1 MPRNFATL
9 RAEDLLCCLATPRN
23 FATLRAEDLLRCL
36 ATPRNFATLRAALLR
51 AASVSATHSPALH
64 P

>member
-1 MPRNFATL
+1 MLCCSAVPRNFATL
-9 RAEDLLCCLATPRN
+9 RAEDLLCLS
-23 FATLRAEDLLRCL
+23 

-51 AASVSATHSPALH
+51 AASVSAMHSPALH